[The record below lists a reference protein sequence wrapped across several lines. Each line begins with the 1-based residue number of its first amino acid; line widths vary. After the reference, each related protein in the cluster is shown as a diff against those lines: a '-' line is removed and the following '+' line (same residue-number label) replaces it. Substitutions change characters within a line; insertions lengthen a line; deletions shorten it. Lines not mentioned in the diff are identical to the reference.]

1 MASESETKRAERIIA
16 IRDAELSSQANFR
29 NLWQDTADWI
39 LPMFAKIQTQRVP
52 GEPLGTELHDITGRT
67 EGRGMASGLSS
78 LVIPAGQEFYDL
90 QSGDRDVRDDA
101 EVEEY
106 LAELTEDAHEE
117 MFGTNF
123 IEEFNAA
130 LESLVF
136 FGNSDTFPNW
146 TVKTGLT
153 YRTYPIGSYQL
164 RENKDG
170 IIDTKILTVKR
181 TARQLKQQFPDTIGE
196 HVKKALEEQDRGG
209 NAQINQDF
217 EIIQIIQPRADFNPS
232 MADNLNMP
240 FESVFIAVLDRNVL
254 GESGFEDFPFA
265 VPRWYRSPGE
275 VYGRGIGTEILPQVR
290 KLNQMEADK
299 TQAGNRWV
307 EPPLEILESFDGQVN
322 VSPRALNYVME
333 RDSIKA
339 IDFGA
344 KGSYPI
350 SREELEEQ
358 RVLVREAFF
367 KSAFEPLT
375 GLTGDRR
382 TTEEIRGRLSEALKK
397 LSNPLGR
404 LFSELLDPLIRRTV
418 MLLIRNGVVRQPPPQ
433 LRRVKIEYTGPLAL
447 ALRDQHV
454 IAFDNWLT
462 FTERMEALQPGTI
475 DNIDFDEASRDLAR
489 FMGVKESHIRP
500 VRRRDEIR
508 QERQRRE
515 REQAALEATQIAAQG
530 YGQTTK
536 APEAGSAAEELQE
549 VA

>member
-1 MASESETKRAERIIA
+1 MATEAETRRAERIIA

-29 NLWQDTADWI
+29 SLWQETADWE

-52 GEPLGTELHDITGRT
+52 GEPLGVELHDITVRT
-67 EGRGMASGLSS
+67 EGRSMASGLSS
-78 LVIPAGQEFYDL
+78 LIIPAGQEFYDL

-123 IEEFNAA
+123 IEEFNSA

-136 FGNSDTFPNW
+136 FGNASLFPRW
-146 TVKTGLT
+146 TKTTGLT
-153 YRTYPIGSYQL
+153 YRSYDIGSYQI
-164 RENKDG
+164 RQNKDG
-170 IIDTKILTVKR
+170 KIDTKILTVSR
-181 TARQLKQQFPDTIGE
+181 TARQLEQEFPDTIGE
-196 HVKKALEEQDRGG
+196 HVKKALEEQGSGR
-209 NAQINQDF
+209 NTTNEVFQ
-217 EIIQIIQPRADFNPS
+217 IIQIVQPRAQFNS
-232 MADNLNMP
+232 GMSDTLNMP
-240 FESVFIAVLDRNVL
+240 FENVIIGELDRNVL
-254 GESGFEDFPFA
+254 RESGFPAFPFSI
-265 VPRWYRSPGE
+265 PRWFRSPGE

-307 EPPLEILESFDGQVN
+307 EPPLEVLESFDGNVN
-322 VSPRALNYVME
+322 LSPRAQNFVME
-333 RDSIKA
+333 LNSIKA
-339 IDFGA
+339 IDLGA

-358 RVLVREAFF
+358 RALIREAFF
-367 KSAFEPLT
+367 KTAFEPLT

-382 TTEEIRGRLSEALKK
+382 TTEEIRGRLNEALKK

-404 LFSELLDPLIRRTV
+404 LFSELLNPLIQRTV
-418 MLLIRNGVVRQPPPQ
+418 MLLVRNGVVRQPPPQ

-454 IAFDNWLT
+454 IAFDNWLG
-462 FTERMEALQPGTI
+462 FNERMEALQPGTI
-475 DNIDFDEASRDLAR
+475 DNIDFDEAARDLAR

-500 VRRRDEIR
+500 LAERDEIR
-508 QERQRRE
+508 VERQRQE
-515 REQAALEATQIAAQG
+515 AEQAALEQAQILAQS
-530 YGQTTK
+530 YGQTTA
-536 APEAGSAAEELQE
+536 APEAGSAAEELQG